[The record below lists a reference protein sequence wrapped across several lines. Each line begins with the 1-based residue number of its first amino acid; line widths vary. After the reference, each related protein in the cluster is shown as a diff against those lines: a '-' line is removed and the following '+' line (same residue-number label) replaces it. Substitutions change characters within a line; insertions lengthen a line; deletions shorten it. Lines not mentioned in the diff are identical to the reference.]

1 MVALF
6 VFFGFFAMQLHLEE
20 DINKLMPSSRNED
33 GTTKLAFA
41 DLRIKDKT
49 FLLFE
54 RKTPTVTTD
63 QMAETCDAFV
73 EVLGSPTPDPSL
85 GGEGSIYSQVEIEG
99 KSVTTPLPPEGG
111 AGGGASVFYCLP
123 DDLLPDAIAYLQEHL
138 PAYIDTSAYT
148 AFDTLLTREHM
159 LRQMRQNR
167 EDLEGEFGS
176 MFPELIQ
183 SDPLGLRNVLAEQMA
198 PLLNAGGGSYITI
211 DNHFFVRDSSVC
223 VAFITPQYSATN
235 TGEGSAL
242 FARMNELID
251 SFATVA
257 PDINICYHGTPA
269 SGYYNSTVIKHDLT
283 TTIAGSMVLVLL
295 FIMVCFRRWDTLPLL
310 LLPVAFGTLF
320 AMAVMYFLRGQF
332 SLLALGIGGVV
343 LGVALSYVLHVLTH
357 RRYVKDGEQLL
368 REQTKP
374 LLLGCITTI
383 GSFGGLFFT
392 NTELLQDFGLFAAL
406 AIAATTLFSLIYLP
420 QLLSLPPGPRRPSS
434 QPLPVGSGVYTS
446 SVENTEGNGNY
457 SPPSQGGAR
466 GGSFWALDRKPWL
479 IAAVVAVVVVCVS
492 AWLWKGTLFDADMH
506 NLGYDDPR
514 VEHSE
519 QLLRS
524 KTFTGDKEKYFASS
538 GKTME
543 EALHNFALLRHK
555 LDSLQSL
562 GLVKDYT
569 PTDRIFIPLDVQQRN
584 IDAWYAY
591 WNTPS
596 VALSPSPTPSS
607 SPSSSVA
614 LGGSPAET
622 RLSRAR
628 RLISETAPQAGLI
641 PEAFE
646 PFFNLAT
653 VSEASASGPDA
664 LYAAAIIPEGYQSTL
679 MEQTYGGDY
688 LCFTSVRCANDS
700 VRSNDS
706 DYMRICD
713 AICKEPNLMVL
724 DTYYYTTDTLLKL
737 NTDFNILQWLSMAFV
752 FLVLLVSF
760 RFNLKNTLIGFAP
773 ILISWLMVLGMMA
786 IFGIR
791 FNLINIIISTFIFG
805 IGVDYSIFVM
815 HGLVGNVASAVPP
828 HVGTRRVASA
838 PMPARN
844 EQPRLLM
851 AHKTAIFFSV
861 VVLVVTVGSMLFA
874 VHPAIRSVGFATIVG
889 LLSAVI
895 LCYVLQPAAY
905 RTFVLGKQGKT

>member
-6 VFFGFFAMQLHLEE
+6 AFFGYFAMQLHLEE

-54 RKTPTVTTD
+54 RKSPAVTTE

-73 EVLGSPTPDPSL
+73 EALLTDSL
-85 GGEGSIYSQVEIEG
+85 ADI
-99 KSVTTPLPPEGG
+99 
-111 AGGGASVFYCLP
+111 FHCLP

-138 PAYIDTSAYT
+138 PAYIDTSAYA
-148 AFDTLLTREHM
+148 AFDTLLTSEHVK
-159 LRQMRQNR
+159 RQMEQNR
-167 EDLEGEFGS
+167 DDLEGEFGS
-176 MFPELIQ
+176 MYPELIQ
-183 SDPLGLRNVLAEQMA
+183 SDPLGLRNELAGQMA
-198 PLLNAGGGSYITI
+198 PLLNAGGGSYKTI
-211 DNHFFVRDSSVC
+211 DGHFFVNDSSVC
-223 VAFITPQYSATN
+223 VAFITPQFSATN
-235 TGEGSAL
+235 TGQGSAL

-251 SFATVA
+251 SFAVAA
-257 PDINICYHGTPA
+257 PDISICYHGTPA
-269 SGYYNSTVIKHDLT
+269 SGYYNSTIIKNDLT
-283 TTIAGSMVLVLL
+283 TTIAGSLVLVLL

-357 RRYVKDGEQLL
+357 RHYVKDGEQLL

-392 NTELLQDFGLFAAL
+392 NTDLLQDFGLFAAL

-420 QLLSLPPGPRRPSS
+420 HLLFHSNA
-434 QPLPVGSGVYTS
+434 QPMV
-446 SVENTEGNGNY
+446 NGQWPAVNKINAY
-457 SPPSQGGAR
+457 P
-466 GGSFWALDRKPWL
+466 FDRKPWL
-479 IAAVVAVVVVCVS
+479 IAAVVAVVVVCVG
-492 AWLWKGTLFDADMH
+492 AWLWKGTHFDADMH

-524 KTFTGDKEKYFASS
+524 KTFTGDKEKYFAAQ

-543 EALHNFALLRHK
+543 ESLHHFALLRQK
-555 LDSLQSL
+555 LDSLSVL

-569 PTDRIFIPLDVQQRN
+569 PIDHIFIPLDVQQRN
-584 IDAWYAY
+584 IDAWHAY
-591 WNTPS
+591 WS
-596 VALSPSPTPSS
+596 D
-607 SPSSSVA
+607 
-614 LGGSPAET
+614 E
-622 RLSRAR
+622 RLATAR
-628 RLISETAPQAGLI
+628 RLIAETAPQAGLL
-641 PEAFE
+641 PDAFE
-646 PFFNLAT
+646 PFFDLAT
-653 VSEASASGPDA
+653 ADFEPDA
-664 LYAAAIIPEGYQSTL
+664 LYEAALIPEGYQTTL

-688 LCFTSVRCANDS
+688 LCFTSVRCENDS
-700 VRSNDS
+700 VRSQDS

-713 AICKEPNLMVL
+713 AVCKEPNLMVL

-737 NTDFNILQWLSMAFV
+737 NQDFNTLQWLSMAFV

-760 RFNLKNTLIGFAP
+760 RFNVRHTLLGFAP

-786 IFGIR
+786 IFDMR

-805 IGVDYSIFVM
+805 IGVDYSIFIM
-815 HGLVGNVASAVPP
+815 HGLIGSDGSYGSDGNDGN
-828 HVGTRRVASA
+828 HDG
-838 PMPARN
+838 M
-844 EQPRLLM
+844 RLLM
-851 AHKTAIFFSV
+851 AHKSAIFFSV
-861 VVLVVTVGSMLFA
+861 VVLVVTVGSMLLA

-895 LCYVLQPAAY
+895 LCYVVQPAAF
-905 RTFVLGKQGKT
+905 RWMARRKNGLFD